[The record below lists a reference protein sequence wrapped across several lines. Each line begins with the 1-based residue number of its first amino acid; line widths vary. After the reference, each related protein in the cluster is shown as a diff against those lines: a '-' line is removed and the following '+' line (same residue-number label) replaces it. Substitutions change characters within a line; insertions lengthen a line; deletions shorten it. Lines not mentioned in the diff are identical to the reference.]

1 MALEEELERKF
12 EEAYEIAS
20 NTKQKFPPDLLLQF
34 YAYYKRA
41 TNQAYA
47 RPMQSD
53 ANLVDAFKMNA
64 LFQVKNLSRREA
76 MQAYIDLVE
85 KHITNKDKS
94 SYQ

>member
-20 NTKQKFPPDLLLQF
+20 NTTQKFPPDLLLQF

-41 TNQAYA
+41 TNQAYPH
-47 RPMQSD
+47 PMKSDLDQS
-53 ANLVDAFKMNA
+53 LVDAFKMNA
-64 LFQVKNLSRREA
+64 LFQVKNLTRWEA

-85 KHITNKDKS
+85 THITGKN
-94 SYQ
+94 